1 MAEGEGIT
9 AMEEGSARGE
19 FSGGIL
25 HNFIVTLFTPKCNLC
40 NLDYNLGAKPLNS
53 LNLMIH
59 YCTLL
64 YIIVHYDTLSYTMI
78 PYCTLLYTIIL
89 IHYDT
94 L

>member
-19 FSGGIL
+19 FRGGIL

-53 LNLMIH
+53 LNLDAIMLFS
-59 YCTLL
+59 LL
-64 YIIVHYDTLSYTMI
+64 RRVGKYSIVL
-78 PYCTLLYTIIL
+78 
-89 IHYDT
+89 
-94 L
+94 